1 MERDESLAPLSREH
15 HTTLLLAQLLR
26 LEDPKYKGMPTAT
39 VDKAEYATQV
49 FNNAIQ
55 PHFNKEE
62 EILNL
67 VLHHHIDID
76 IVIQEVFEEHVQLS
90 NLFLN
95 IHENKNNQK
104 YLAAIG
110 NALEAHVRKE
120 ERILFPLLQKHC
132 TLQQLQQ
139 IHELLH

>member
-1 MERDESLAPLSREH
+1 M
-15 HTTLLLAQLLR
+15 
-26 LEDPKYKGMPTAT
+26 
-39 VDKAEYATQV
+39 
-49 FNNAIQ
+49 
-55 PHFNKEE
+55 
-62 EILNL
+62 
-67 VLHHHIDID
+67 
-76 IVIQEVFEEHVQLS
+76 IQEVFEEHVQLS